1 MEGFPSGTMGKNPP
15 TNAGDT
21 RDMGLI
27 ARSRRSFGGG
37 NGNPFQYSYLE
48 NCMDRGVWQATVHG
62 GQTHNAIWKDLFKEF
77 NLPGSKY
84 FFILAEYT

>member
-1 MEGFPSGTMGKNPP
+1 MAQWERIHPP
-15 TNAGDT
+15 MQENT

-37 NGNPFQYSYLE
+37 NGNPLQYSSLE
-48 NCMDRGVWQATVHG
+48 NCMDRGVWRATVHG
-62 GQTHNAIWKDLFKEF
+62 GQTHSAIWKDLFKEF
-77 NLPGSKY
+77 YLPGSKC